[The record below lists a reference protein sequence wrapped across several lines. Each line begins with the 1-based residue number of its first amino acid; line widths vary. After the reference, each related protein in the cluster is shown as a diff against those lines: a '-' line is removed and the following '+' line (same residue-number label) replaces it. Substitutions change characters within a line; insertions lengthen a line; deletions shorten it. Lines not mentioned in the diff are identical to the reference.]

1 MKNCIVDF
9 RPIVKPKPDRK
20 SIWKNTY
27 MRKKVNHVHASQFSY
42 SDQGEDWEKE
52 TWEKETYIA
61 HRNKPLVKEEN
72 DSQEGEE
79 YSKAC
84 QA

>member
-1 MKNCIVDF
+1 
-9 RPIVKPKPDRK
+9 
-20 SIWKNTY
+20 
-27 MRKKVNHVHASQFSY
+27 MRKKVNHVHTSQFSY
-42 SDQGEDWEKE
+42 SDQGED
-52 TWEKETYIA
+52 WEKETYIA